1 MGYSP
6 RGHLQTFPIKINQ
19 NPKLREFH
27 CKGLGLQPRITF
39 TPNSVD
45 CGPILPT
52 FEGQAPN
59 EVRIRMANPC
69 GFPVEVMCLDL
80 DKQYMMDEE
89 VLRTV
94 DADGRYNEAGV
105 MYRLPLAPGQ
115 QIWPDL
121 SEEAQRRKQAAA
133 DAAAVTAAGADTS
146 STLDAA
152 AADPAAAPADSGEVG
167 DLDAVVV
174 AAPSATAAA
183 AKLVVVLHG
192 PVMVGSTTQALLL
205 SERYGAPV
213 TTFDDLLFE
222 GADIEAPASA
232 PEPASSDPAAAETAA
247 AEAPPPHFDAEI
259 SDLLYSKVLIDPD
272 LEAQP
277 GFVPPASKLTEVE
290 LCELLVRGLKQAL
303 QSTGSSSGRYA
314 RGLVLDGL
322 RSKYCGPG
330 VAARL
335 LMEALGMQAVL
346 PEAVAAAPPKAAAK
360 GKAAEAPPPPPL
372 ADGWNGPHDVFFLTF
387 DATADLVRERVR
399 AKKARDEAAAAAAA
413 AIATADTASDG
424 VEEGITGGEP
434 AHPEADV
441 AEGLSDE
448 ERTAKAAEKAA
459 VAAEA
464 ARLTAE
470 AAEAELT
477 REVDALLSASVAE
490 AAAVSVQLGKAG
502 FPGNRAVRR
511 AFDPAGPPERVF
523 LAACGI
529 TFNLGQ
535 VSVALPRLESD
546 GMLIPDP
553 YIMQVSQEGWSKGGE
568 EEVHYRGGGNHMP

>member
-1 MGYSP
+1 MGYPLPDCLTDLLGLPP
-6 RGHLQTFPIKINQ
+6 RGPLQTFPIKINQ

-45 CGPILPT
+45 CGPILPS

-167 DLDAVVV
+167 DLDAVVA

-183 AKLVVVLHG
+183 AKLVVFLHG

-277 GFVPPASKLTEVE
+277 DFVPPASKLTEVE

-360 GKAAEAPPPPPL
+360 GKAAEAPPPPPS
-372 ADGWNGPHDVFFLTF
+372 ADGWNGPHDVFFLAF
-387 DATADLVRERVR
+387 DATADLVGERVR
-399 AKKARDEAAAAAAA
+399 VKRARDEAVAIAAAA
-413 AIATADTASDG
+413 ASDG
-424 VEEGITGGEP
+424 VEEGVTGGDP
-434 AHPEADV
+434 ADPDVEAGE
-441 AEGLSDE
+441 ALSDE

-464 ARLTAE
+464 ARLAAE

-477 REVDALLSASVAE
+477 READALLSASVAE
-490 AAAVSVQLGKAG
+490 SAAISEQLGKAG
-502 FPGNRAVRR
+502 FPGNRAVHRS
-511 AFDPAGPPERVF
+511 FDPAGPPERVF

-546 GMLIPDP
+546 EMLIPDP
-553 YIMQVSQEGWSKGGE
+553 YIMQVRLEGFS
-568 EEVHYRGGGNHMP
+568 

>member
-1 MGYSP
+1 MTFLGYPLPDCLTDLLGLPP
-6 RGHLQTFPIKINQ
+6 RGPLQTFPIKINQ

-39 TPNSVD
+39 SPNSVD

-80 DKQYMMDEE
+80 DKQYMMDED
-89 VLRTV
+89 VLRNV

-115 QIWPDL
+115 QIWPEL
-121 SEEAQRRKQAAA
+121 AEEAHRRKQAAA
-133 DAAAVTAAGADTS
+133 DVAAVTASGADAS
-146 STLDAA
+146 SPPDAI
-152 AADPAAAPADSGEVG
+152 AADPADSGEVG
-167 DLDAVVV
+167 DLDAVVA

-205 SERYGAPV
+205 SERYGVPV

-232 PEPASSDPAAAETAA
+232 PEPASSDPAAAET
-247 AEAPPPHFDAEI
+247 EAPPSHFDAEI

-277 GFVPPASKLTEVE
+277 SFVPPASKLTEVE
-290 LCELLVRGLKQAL
+290 LCELLARGLKQAL

-360 GKAAEAPPPPPL
+360 GKAAEAPPPPPS
-372 ADGWNGPHDVFFLTF
+372 ADGWNGPHDVFFLAF

-399 AKKARDEAAAAAAA
+399 VKRARDEAVAIAAAA
-413 AIATADTASDG
+413 ASDG
-424 VEEGITGGEP
+424 VEEGVTGGDP
-434 AHPEADV
+434 ADPDVEAGE
-441 AEGLSDE
+441 ALSDE

-464 ARLTAE
+464 ARLAAE

-477 REVDALLSASVAE
+477 READALLSASVAE
-490 AAAVSVQLGKAG
+490 SAAISEQLGKAG
-502 FPGNRAVRR
+502 FPGNRAVHRS
-511 AFDPAGPPERVF
+511 FDPAGPPERVF

-546 GMLIPDP
+546 EMLIPDP
-553 YIMQVSQEGWSKGGE
+553 YIMQVRLEGFS
-568 EEVHYRGGGNHMP
+568 